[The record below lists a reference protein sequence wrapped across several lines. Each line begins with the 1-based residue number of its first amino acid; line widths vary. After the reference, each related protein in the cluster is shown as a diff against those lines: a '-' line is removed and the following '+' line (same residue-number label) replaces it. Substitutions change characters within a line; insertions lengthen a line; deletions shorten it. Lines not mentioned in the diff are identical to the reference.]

1 MVVMSPGKS
10 SNRIASNRRALH
22 GYSVLER
29 IEAGVELKGTE
40 VKSLRAGH
48 VSLSGCFARI
58 DAGEVFLQG
67 FSIPAYEHGNR
78 FNHDPDRPKRLLL
91 HKKEI
96 ISLQVQTEQKGLSV
110 IPLNVYLRRGKIKVE
125 LGVCRGK
132 RLYDK
137 RETLRRRTADRDA
150 KRAMARETG
159 RR

>member
-1 MVVMSPGKS
+1 MSPGKS

-22 GYSVLER
+22 DYSVLER

-48 VSLSGCFARI
+48 VSMTGCFARI

-67 FSIPAYEHGNR
+67 FNIPAYEHGNR
-78 FNHDPDRPKRLLL
+78 FNHDSDRPKRLLL
-91 HKKEI
+91 HRKEI
-96 ISLQVQTEQKGLSV
+96 TRLQVQTEQKGLSV

-125 LGVCRGK
+125 LGVCKGK
-132 RLYDK
+132 RKYDK

-159 RR
+159 RRR

>member
-1 MVVMSPGKS
+1 MSPGKS

-22 GYSVLER
+22 DYSVQER

-48 VSLSGCFARI
+48 VSMTGCFARI
-58 DAGEVFLQG
+58 DGGEVFLQG
-67 FSIPAYEHGNR
+67 FNIPAYEHGNR
-78 FNHDPDRPKRLLL
+78 FNHDSDRPKRLLL
-91 HKKEI
+91 HRKEI
-96 ISLQVQTEQKGLSV
+96 TRLQVQTEQKGLSV

-125 LGVCRGK
+125 LGVCKGK
-132 RLYDK
+132 RKYDK

>member
-1 MVVMSPGKS
+1 MSPGKS

-22 GYSVLER
+22 DYSVQER

-48 VSLSGCFARI
+48 VSMTGCFARI
-58 DAGEVFLQG
+58 DGGEVFLQG
-67 FSIPAYEHGNR
+67 FNIPAYEHGNR
-78 FNHDPDRPKRLLL
+78 FNHDSDRLKRLLL
-91 HKKEI
+91 HRKEI
-96 ISLQVQTEQKGLSV
+96 TRLQVQTEQKGLSV

-125 LGVCRGK
+125 LGVCKGK
-132 RLYDK
+132 RKYDK